1 MENQPQII
9 AIGRKRFPI
18 EDIALV
24 EPFEPPAEQ
33 SPRFTSDKD
42 FKARVV
48 LIDRYNVL
56 TEDTVEVFTEANKF
70 RRLPD
75 DNVATNPAVRFR
87 VETFEPS
94 EGFQPRKPYQS
105 RLKWRDQDGNEQSK
119 LLPTKPETVI
129 AVVLRGEGHQDTPS
143 EASAAF
149 WAPSH
154 AVMPYRRL
162 VHLHDIVARPANS
175 LRAHRRRLTRGGL
188 ARIICRSNHLGPPP
202 QQEWR
207 SAAPAPAASHSRTQ
221 QHRRRAVGARS
232 GSPACPIASPEAR
245 RGPKPSRSGGR
256 RR

>member
-1 MENQPQII
+1 MENQPHNII

-18 EDIALV
+18 DEIALV

-56 TEDTVEVFTEANKF
+56 TEDTVEAFAEANKF

-94 EGFQPRKPYQS
+94 EGFQPRNYQS

-119 LLPTKPETVI
+119 LSLTKPETVI
-129 AVVLRGEGHQDTPS
+129 AVVLRGQAPRAPDQQETPS
-143 EASAAF
+143 EAP
-149 WAPSH
+149 APQ
-154 AVMPYRRL
+154 RR
-162 VHLHDIVARPANS
+162 AR
-175 LRAHRRRLTRGGL
+175 
-188 ARIICRSNHLGPPP
+188 
-202 QQEWR
+202 R
-207 SAAPAPAASHSRTQ
+207 SAAP
-221 QHRRRAVGARS
+221 GAQP
-232 GSPACPIASPEAR
+232 G
-245 RGPKPSRSGGR
+245 
-256 RR
+256 